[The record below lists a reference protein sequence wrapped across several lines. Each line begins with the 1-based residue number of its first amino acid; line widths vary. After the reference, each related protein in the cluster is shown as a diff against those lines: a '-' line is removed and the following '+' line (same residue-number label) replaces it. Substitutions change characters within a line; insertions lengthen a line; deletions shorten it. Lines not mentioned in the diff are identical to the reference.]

1 MGTAEW
7 TSEAVGE
14 VIASQ
19 QDFIAA
25 GGTRTLEFRRAQ
37 LLKLKEAVKSHESEI
52 REALLQDLGKS
63 EFEGYMTEIGYLYDT
78 ISYTLKHLKRWMR
91 PQRVKTPL
99 VHFGSKS
106 AIYREP
112 YGSVLIIGPFNYPF
126 MLMLDPLVGALA
138 AGNCAVLKPSEYTPH
153 VSAVIAQ
160 MVSAYFSPDII
171 QVIEGGKETT
181 SELIH
186 APFDLIFFTGSP
198 EIGKVVMK
206 AAAERLVPVVLEL
219 GGKSP
224 CIVDADADLELAAKR
239 IIWGKFVNMGQ
250 TCVAPDYVLAHR
262 NIKQAL
268 IKKLKQQITTF
279 YGEIPRKS
287 PDLGRI
293 VNERHWDRLNGLLD
307 AEKVV
312 AGGDGNREELYLAPT
327 IMDGVTWEDPVMQEE
342 IFGPIL
348 PILEMDHLDQAIQMI
363 HRRPKPLALYLFTKS
378 KYSEREVL
386 GQVSFGGGCVNDVL
400 MHLATPYLPFGGVGN
415 SGMGSYHGHYS
426 FEAFSH
432 RKGVLHK
439 STSFNPDMMYPP
451 YTPKK
456 LQLVRRFLK

>member
-1 MGTAEW
+1 METAER
-7 TSEAVGE
+7 TRSAVEAL
-14 VIASQ
+14 IASQ
-19 QDFIAA
+19 QRLIASGA
-25 GGTRTLEFRRAQ
+25 TRSLKFRMTQLQTLRD
-37 LLKLKEAVKSHESEI
+37 AVKKHESAI

-78 ISYTLKHLKRWMR
+78 IGYTLKHLKRWMK

-106 AIYREP
+106 AVYREP

-138 AGNCAVLKPSEYTPH
+138 AGNCAVLKPSEFTPR
-153 VSAVIAQ
+153 VSAVIAELI
-160 MVSAYFSPDII
+160 SGHFKPDVV
-171 QVIEGGKETT
+171 QVVEGGKETT

-186 APFDLIFFTGSP
+186 APFDMIFFTGSP
-198 EIGKVVMK
+198 QIGKVVMK
-206 AAAERLVPVVLEL
+206 AAADNLVPVVLEL

-224 CIVDADADLELAAKR
+224 CIVDADADLDLAAKR

-250 TCVAPDYVLAHR
+250 TCVAPDYILAHR
-262 NIKQAL
+262 DIKPAL
-268 IKKLKQQITTF
+268 IEKLKAQITAF
-279 YGEIPRKS
+279 YGEAPRQSK
-287 PDLGRI
+287 DLGRI
-293 VNERHWDRLNGLLD
+293 VNERHWDRLHGLLD
-307 AEKVV
+307 PEKVIV
-312 AGGDGNREELYLAPT
+312 GGTGDKDERYLAPT
-327 IMDGVTWEDPVMQEE
+327 LMDRVTWDDRVMQEE

-348 PILEMDHLDQAIQMI
+348 PILEFDHLDQAIEMI
-363 HRRPKPLALYLFTKS
+363 NSRPKPLALYLFTENKS
-378 KYSEREVL
+378 SENEVV
-386 GQVSFGGGCVNDVL
+386 GRVSFGGGCVNDVL

-432 RKGVLHK
+432 RKGIMHK
-439 STSFNPDMMYPP
+439 STRIKMDMMYPP

-456 LQLVRRFLK
+456 LQLVKRFLK

>member
-1 MGTAEW
+1 MGTVER
-7 TSEAVGE
+7 TSSAVE
-14 VIASQ
+14 ELIASQ
-19 QDFIAA
+19 QRLIASGA
-25 GGTRTLEFRRAQ
+25 TRSLEFRMTQ
-37 LLKLKEAVKSHESEI
+37 LQTLKDAVKKHEGAI

-78 ISYTLKHLKRWMR
+78 ISYTMKNLKRWMK

-106 AIYREP
+106 TVYREP

-138 AGNCAVLKPSEYTPH
+138 AGNCAVLKPSEFTPR
-153 VSAVIAQ
+153 VSTVIAELI
-160 MVSAYFSPDII
+160 SGHFSPDVIK
-171 QVIEGGKETT
+171 VIEGGKETT

-186 APFDLIFFTGSP
+186 APFDMIFFTGSP
-198 EIGKVVMK
+198 QIGKVVMK
-206 AAAERLVPVVLEL
+206 AAAENLVPVVLEL

-224 CIVDADADLELAAKR
+224 CIVDADADLDLAAKR

-250 TCVAPDYVLAHR
+250 TCVAPDYILAHR
-262 NIKQAL
+262 DIKPAL
-268 IKKLKQQITTF
+268 IERLKAQITAF
-279 YGEIPRKS
+279 YGEVPRQS

-293 VNERHWDRLNGLLD
+293 VNERHWDRLHGLLD
-307 AEKVV
+307 PGKVIV
-312 AGGDGNREELYLAPT
+312 GGIGDKDERYLAPT
-327 IMDGVTWEDPVMQEE
+327 LMDRVTWDDRVMQEE

-348 PILEMDHLDQAIQMI
+348 PILEFDHLDQAIGMI
-363 HRRPKPLALYLFTKS
+363 NSRPKPLAMYLFTNNKT
-378 KYSEREVL
+378 SEHEVV
-386 GQVSFGGGCVNDVL
+386 GRVSFGGGCVNDVL

-432 RKGVLHK
+432 RKGIMHK
-439 STSFNPDMMYPP
+439 STRIKMDMMYPP

-456 LQLVRRFLK
+456 LQLVKRFLK